1 MSYYSFYYW
10 FLEALLF
17 YDNKVFWFIWIHSRS
32 SVLRTT
38 VLMSVFLKLENTG
51 WHWGPGG
58 FFLKGVKPVC
68 GKCFLGICCACPQFY
83 VPLSFPLSTG
93 SSSPPSSP
101 YCVSLC
107 RNTWTTRGQL
117 MAKWIS
123 LIASMMRDDG
133 SSGAPLMLTAAV
145 RDAALN
151 HSKNIIKPSP
161 SRTNA
166 AAWLCCSA
174 ILNSSLTKKKKKLLM
189 TVNLQL

>member
-1 MSYYSFYYW
+1 
-10 FLEALLF
+10 
-17 YDNKVFWFIWIHSRS
+17 
-32 SVLRTT
+32 
-38 VLMSVFLKLENTG
+38 MSVFLKLENTG

-58 FFLKGVKPVC
+58 FFRKGVKPVC

-174 ILNSSLTKKKKKLLM
+174 ILNSSLTKKKKKK
-189 TVNLQL
+189 TSHDSEFAIISNISWAKSPEVRRLQISNCWIKWKRS